1 MIPDDPGVFGGGLRA
16 ASLTSTGQL
25 MALLAL
31 LDDAQQ
37 AHRSDEREVQQAV
50 RDLGRLDAANPSPMT
65 PK

>member
-1 MIPDDPGVFGGGLRA
+1 MIPDDPGVVGGGLRA
-16 ASLTSTGQL
+16 ASLASTGQL